1 MKGHTV
7 PENTTTPNLGVIVR
21 NPKAR
26 RVVYGAYA
34 VAAFIVGGTA
44 AYFLGIGEQLPT
56 VVVGAQAVIAY
67 AGIPIGAL
75 AVANTTPGS

>member
-1 MKGHTV
+1 MSTNSSS
-7 PENTTTPNLGVIVR
+7 PDLGVIVR

-26 RVVYGAYA
+26 RIVYGAYA
-34 VAAFIVGGTA
+34 GAAFIVGGVA

-56 VVVGAQAVIAY
+56 IVVGAQAVVAY

-75 AVANTTPGS
+75 AVANTTPSDG

>member
-1 MKGHTV
+1 M
-7 PENTTTPNLGVIVR
+7 NTSNAPDLGVVVR

-34 VAAFIVGGTA
+34 CAAFVVGGVA

-56 VVVGAQAVIAY
+56 VVVGAQAVVAY

-75 AVANTTPGS
+75 AVANTPPSGG